1 MRFRLEYLIVK
12 AVELCVRPLPLSL
25 VRTLGE
31 GLGLSFYLV
40 DRVHRRIALANLEV
54 AFPNRTQDERKAI
67 AQSMFRH
74 FGRLLLELLKYAS
87 MPRHDQ
93 LGLVEWEGEERV
105 RLALAQGKGILFC
118 TGHFGFWEQQALAHA
133 LKFAP
138 MAVMARPLDNPKL
151 HDLLE
156 HIRTSNGNPVLYR
169 RGAVRKALRLL
180 AEGKGVGIL
189 IDQHMTSAD
198 AIYVDFFGR
207 PAATTSTLAAL
218 ALRTGAPVIPL
229 FAFPLPNGRYRMI
242 YEHPVEP
249 PRRDSTDA
257 VREFT
262 QRCTDVLEMHV
273 RRHPELWLWMHRR
286 WRDAPGPALDAAPGM
301 FPSAKADL
309 GLKTSRDKT
318 GLGIGRLIHAPNWL
332 GDAVMALPAIRD
344 MRRHFSGS
352 SLTIAARPPVAPLFR
367 AVPGVDRLEILDSRR
382 ASARLTA
389 DIGILLP
396 NSFRSAWLLK
406 RAGVKERWG
415 YRSDFRRVLLTR
427 AVRRPRTEGAF
438 RRVPIPIWFGN
449 LASKPDR

>member
-1 MRFRLEYLIVK
+1 MRSHVEYLIVK
-12 AVELCVRPLPLSL
+12 AVELCVKPLPLSM
-25 VRTLGE
+25 VRRLGE

-54 AFPNRTQDERKAI
+54 AFPNRTRAERKAI

-87 MPRHDQ
+87 MPMHDQ

-156 HIRTSNGNPVLYR
+156 RIRTSNGNPVLYR

-218 ALRTGAPVIPL
+218 ALRTGAPVVPL

-249 PRRDSTDA
+249 PRRDSPDA

-273 RRHPELWLWMHRR
+273 RKHPELWLWMHRR

-309 GLKTSRDKT
+309 
-318 GLGIGRLIHAPNWL
+318 APE
-332 GDAVMALPAIRD
+332 DQ
-344 MRRHFSGS
+344 
-352 SLTIAARPPVAPLFR
+352 
-367 AVPGVDRLEILDSRR
+367 PG
-382 ASARLTA
+382 
-389 DIGILLP
+389 
-396 NSFRSAWLLK
+396 
-406 RAGVKERWG
+406 
-415 YRSDFRRVLLTR
+415 
-427 AVRRPRTEGAF
+427 
-438 RRVPIPIWFGN
+438 
-449 LASKPDR
+449 